1 MQKVNYDPIVSMFG
15 IDTFPLSVALQSIN
29 QMSKPQDLTILVNL
43 DLRTGT
49 GKPTIEFLHKPESS
63 SFTRKVGDT
72 TTENSTLRIVILAN
86 KRIDSLPIQQQRTT
100 RTCR

>member
-29 QMSKPQDLTILVNL
+29 GLSKPQDLTILVNL
-43 DLRTGT
+43 DLRDGN

-63 SFTRKVGDT
+63 SFTRQVGAE
-72 TTENSTLRIVILAN
+72 TTETSTLRIVILAN
-86 KRIDSLPIQQQRTT
+86 KRVDSLPIQQT
-100 RTCR
+100 RITRRYR